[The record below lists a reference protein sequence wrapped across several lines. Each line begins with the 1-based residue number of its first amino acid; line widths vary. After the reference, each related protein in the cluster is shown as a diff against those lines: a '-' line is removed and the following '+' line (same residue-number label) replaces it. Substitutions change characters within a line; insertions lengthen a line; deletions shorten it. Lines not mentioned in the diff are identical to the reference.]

1 MVSAEDQQTLPDDI
15 SQKEFTAVLSA
26 ALRSIPRSDQRRW
39 GELYVRGLLSVRG
52 KKTMRALAND
62 AGGGAEQS
70 LYQFISKSPWDADLV
85 RGDLARLL
93 IQRAQPRAWV
103 VQPLVITKVGQH
115 SVGVE
120 RQWVSQIG
128 RVVNCQQ
135 AMSVWLTMDH
145 GSCPV
150 DWELALPE
158 CWTGKEE
165 MRRRASIPTHVGST
179 PPERCAVESVSKMA
193 REWGLRGRP
202 VVMDL
207 RETAPRPVC
216 ADLAAR
222 QIPFVVRVA
231 PSAVLP
237 AACAPDQVLAPRA
250 AAEGTAGRGGAADL
264 YTALNKQRM
273 PVEWFDHAA
282 GTVRA
287 TSVGAARVTLR
298 RDPAAPQGQPERL
311 DLVLLGAWT
320 DPGRR
325 TPGEFWLSNLAQSQ
339 LGTVYRTA
347 MLSRRV
353 ERDLQ
358 EESERLGIRD
368 FEGRSYRGWHHH
380 MTMVSLAHA
389 VTVLS
394 PSRAQDP
401 ALLAGGGPRVPSR
414 NPNVSVR
421 DPKLPARDPKVPSGD
436 IKVPSGDAKVP
447 ARDTKVPA
455 RDPKVPARDT
465 KVTAA

>member
-1 MVSAEDQQTLPDDI
+1 MSAEDQQTLPYDI
-15 SQKEFTAVLSA
+15 SQKEFTEVLS

-39 GELYVRGLLSVRG
+39 GELYVRGLLAVRG
-52 KKTMRALAND
+52 KKTMRALANG
-62 AGGGAEQS
+62 AGSGAEQS
-70 LYQFISKSPWDADLV
+70 LYQFISKSPWNVDPV

-93 IQRAQPRAWV
+93 IERAQPRAWV
-103 VQPLVITKVGQH
+103 VQPLVIPKVGQH

-135 AMSVWLTMDH
+135 AMSVWLAWDR

-150 DWELALPE
+150 DWQLALPE
-158 CWTGKEE
+158 CWTDQED
-165 MRRRASIPTHVGST
+165 MRRRASIPTHVGSC
-179 PPERCAVESVSKMA
+179 PPEQCAVDSVSKMS

-207 RETAPRPVC
+207 RETAPHPVC
-216 ADLAAR
+216 ADLVAR
-222 QIPFVVRVA
+222 QIPFVVRVD
-231 PSAVLP
+231 PSSITPSPPGPRP
-237 AACAPDQVLAPRA
+237 ASGPIDRA
-250 AAEGTAGRGGAADL
+250 EEWVGSAGL
-264 YTALNKQRM
+264 LSLLHKQRM
-273 PVEWFDHAA
+273 PVEWFDHA
-282 GTVRA
+282 TETMRA
-287 TSVGAARVTLR
+287 TSVGAARVALR
-298 RDPAAPQGQPERL
+298 KGSVAQGLSERL
-311 DLVLLGAWT
+311 DLVLLAAWT

-325 TPGEFWLSNLAQSQ
+325 SPSEFWLSNLAQSQ

-353 ERDLQ
+353 ERDL
-358 EESERLGIRD
+358 EEVGDALGIRD

-401 ALLAGGGPRVPSR
+401 FPPTERLPLA
-414 NPNVSVR
+414 
-421 DPKLPARDPKVPSGD
+421 PARG
-436 IKVPSGDAKVP
+436 
-447 ARDTKVPA
+447 TKVS
-455 RDPKVPARDT
+455 
-465 KVTAA
+465 AA

>member
-1 MVSAEDQQTLPDDI
+1 MVSAEVQQTLPDDI
-15 SQKEFTAVLSA
+15 SRKEFTEVLAA

-52 KKTMRALAND
+52 KKTMRALANG

-93 IQRAQPRAWV
+93 IRRAQPRAWV
-103 VQPLVITKVGQH
+103 VQPLVITKVGRH

-135 AMSVWLTMDH
+135 AMSVWLATDH

-179 PPERCAVESVSKMA
+179 PPERCAVDSVSKMA

-222 QIPFVVRVA
+222 QIPFVVRVD

-237 AACAPDQVLAPRA
+237 AGGPPDPAPAPRA
-250 AAEGTAGRGGAADL
+250 AADGAAGRGSSADL

-273 PVEWFDHAA
+273 PVEWFDHAT

-298 RDPAAPQGQPERL
+298 RDPAAPPGQPERL

-325 TPGEFWLSNLAQSQ
+325 TPAEFWLSNLAQSQ

-353 ERDLQ
+353 ERDLR
-358 EESERLGIRD
+358 EESDRLGIRD

-394 PSRAQDP
+394 PSRTQDP
-401 ALLAGGGPRVPSR
+401 ALPVAGGPRVPSR
-414 NPNVSVR
+414 ATKVSVR
-421 DPKLPARDPKVPSGD
+421 GSQAVARDTRVPPRD
-436 IKVPSGDAKVP
+436 TKAPSLE
-447 ARDTKVPA
+447 DTKVPA
-455 RDPKVPARDT
+455 VPARDSGVPARDT